1 VKTRQHKHTF
11 QRVVPGLGQTGEEQ
25 PVKKLAT
32 RGNAFLIL
40 AVVFMA
46 LGINNSTYIAIGAA
60 FLVIGISLNARDQQ
74 QK

>member
-1 VKTRQHKHTF
+1 M
-11 QRVVPGLGQTGEEQ
+11 
-25 PVKKLAT
+25 KKLAT